1 VPRERRRDCDSCVT
15 TALLGAGAGATY
27 KVSVSYLGPSLR
39 RRTRRVERVW
49 RRFALAL
56 VISVALNGLLLA
68 RVKVDWAPMPVRG
81 PERAVALAPLSS
93 TQWEENRAVGA
104 NRRAPSQNAPRP
116 PALPPPPPP
125 RQMPGQV
132 VDVAPSKNETPP
144 KDSRFVSDRN
154 NTVEKET
161 RSRNARPGYANTL
174 AKPSEP
180 TPPAPHPAPAKPRQG
195 GSEAAQRDRAS
206 TAGGAR
212 GSAPGVAESAPR
224 DRLALKLDREG
235 ELRLRA
241 PRPGVSGTTPGAE
254 PSPPGRARS
263 EGERA
268 DRPGE
273 RAPSDELALRPSAS
287 DYARLS
293 GGPAPDHLSDVEE
306 GEGTYLNTR
315 EWKYAGYFNRI
326 KQAVASHWDPG
337 AALQARDPGS
347 SRFGYKD
354 WNTLVSV
361 RLFDTGALKDVK
373 VVRSSGLDFLDRSA
387 LDAFQRAQPFV
398 NPPPGLADQNGEIA
412 FSFGFYV
419 EIGGS
424 GLHLFRGPSL
434 PR

>member
-1 VPRERRRDCDSCVT
+1 
-15 TALLGAGAGATY
+15 L
-27 KVSVSYLGPSLR
+27 SYLGPSLR
-39 RRTRRVERVW
+39 RRTRRVERAW
-49 RRFALAL
+49 RRVAVALA
-56 VISVALNGLLLA
+56 ISVALNGLLLA

-81 PERAVALAPLSS
+81 PERAVSLAPLSP
-93 TQWEENRAVGA
+93 TQWEENRSLGA
-104 NRRAPSQNAPRP
+104 NRGAPRQP
-116 PALPPPPPP
+116 APRAPALPPPPPP

-132 VDVAPSKNETPP
+132 VDVAPSKDETPP

-161 RSRNARPGYANTL
+161 RSRNARAGYANTL

-180 TPPAPHPAPAKPRQG
+180 ARPAPQPPAAKQRQG
-195 GSEAAQRDRAS
+195 GGEGAQRDRAS
-206 TAGGAR
+206 AAGGSRA
-212 GSAPGVAESAPR
+212 SAPGVPPSASR
-224 DRLALKLDREG
+224 DTLALKLDREG

-241 PRPGVSGTTPGAE
+241 PRPGLPGIPGAE
-254 PSPPGRARS
+254 PSTPGKARS
-263 EGERA
+263 EGEGA

-273 RAPSDELALRPSAS
+273 HTPPDQRALRPSAA

-326 KQAVASHWDPG
+326 KQAIASHWDPG
-337 AALQARDPGS
+337 AALAARDPSS

-361 RLFDTGALKDVK
+361 RLFDTGALKDVT

-387 LDAFQRAQPFV
+387 LDAFQKAQPFV

-412 FSFGFYV
+412 FTFGFYV
-419 EIGGS
+419 EIGES